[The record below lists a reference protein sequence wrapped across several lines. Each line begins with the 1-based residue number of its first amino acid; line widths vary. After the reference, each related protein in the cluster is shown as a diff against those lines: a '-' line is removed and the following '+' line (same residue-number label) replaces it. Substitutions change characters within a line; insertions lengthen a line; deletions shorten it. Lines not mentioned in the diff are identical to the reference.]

1 MSNKDFQNGFALGL
15 ASGGTVEV
23 ENVQAL
29 SIGKKN
35 LAEHGIELGER
46 VTTIDIAKGIARIPG
61 LKYAF
66 AFSFRN
72 SMFPENT
79 EVEIENSGISNY
91 SMCFYNTNLKRITL
105 KGNENNAVINMQT
118 AFGNNGLLT
127 EVDLSGFNIKIGS
140 SSAMFQND
148 IALINIKG
156 EFDFSEATN
165 VSNMFYFCNAL
176 KVFRIKEN
184 TLSISISFIHCSNLS
199 AETLQ
204 SIIDGLATVESA
216 QTLTLNKDII
226 LTDEQKATINAKGWT
241 LAQ

>member
-1 MSNKDFQNGFALGL
+1 MSINDFQNGFALGL

-118 AFGNNGLLT
+118 AFGNNELLT
-127 EVDLSGFNIKIGS
+127 EVDLSEFNIKIGS

-148 IALINIKG
+148 KALINIKG
-156 EFDFSEATN
+156 EFDFSEVTN
-165 VSNMFYFCNAL
+165 VSNMFYYCSSL
-176 KVFRIKEN
+176 EEFRIKAN
-184 TLSISISFIHCSNLS
+184 TLALSMSFIHCPALS
-199 AETLQ
+199 ERTIE
-204 SIIDGLATVESA
+204 SIINGLATVDTA
-216 QTLTLNKDII
+216 QTLTLNKNII